1 MVEGGG
7 GGGWLDMLA
16 NAGSSSNCGRGMA
29 DELCGGEE
37 RDSSH
42 RFKADPKKQSW
53 VAPVKP
59 NSDSPACIKH

>member
-1 MVEGGG
+1 
-7 GGGWLDMLA
+7 MLA
-16 NAGSSSNCGRGMA
+16 SAGSAANCGRGMA